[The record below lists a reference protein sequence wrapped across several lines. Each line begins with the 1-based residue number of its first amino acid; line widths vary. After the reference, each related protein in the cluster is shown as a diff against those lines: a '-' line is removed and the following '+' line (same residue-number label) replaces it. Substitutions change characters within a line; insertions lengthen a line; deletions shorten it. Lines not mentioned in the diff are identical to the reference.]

1 MGIRRSTWWPTNP
14 RVPLSVSV
22 LPHLLEGRPVGLG
35 GLDGLLQ
42 LLHQAGDLPQLHGWD
57 SPGQGAGVDDSMQSR
72 GAYFYQWRGILFPR

>member
-1 MGIRRSTWWPTNP
+1 MGIMRSSGWPTNP
-14 RVPLSVSV
+14 GVPLSVSV

-57 SPGQGAGVDDSMQSR
+57 SPEQGTGVDTSMQSS
-72 GAYFYQWRGILFPR
+72 GAYFYSF

>member
-1 MGIRRSTWWPTNP
+1 MRIRRSSWWPTNP

-22 LPHLLEGRPVGLG
+22 LSHLLEGGPVGLG

-57 SPGQGAGVDDSMQSR
+57 SPSQGAGVDDSMQSR
-72 GAYFYQWRGILFPR
+72 GAYFYSF